1 MSPGCERRPR
11 GPITH
16 LLVPGAAAACQPG
29 RLRLTEGWGEE
40 TEPTA
45 SSCSQQGGVPGGYQ
59 RERGVLPVLL
69 SPPELPE
76 TIIYTC
82 ICVTE

>member
-1 MSPGCERRPR
+1 MSWHLR

-16 LLVPGAAAACQPG
+16 LLVRAEQG
-29 RLRLTEGWGEE
+29 RLRLMEGWGEE
-40 TEPTA
+40 KTEPMA
-45 SSCSQQGGVPGGYQ
+45 SCCSQKGGVPGGYQ

-76 TIIYTC
+76 MSIYTY
-82 ICVTE
+82 ICATE